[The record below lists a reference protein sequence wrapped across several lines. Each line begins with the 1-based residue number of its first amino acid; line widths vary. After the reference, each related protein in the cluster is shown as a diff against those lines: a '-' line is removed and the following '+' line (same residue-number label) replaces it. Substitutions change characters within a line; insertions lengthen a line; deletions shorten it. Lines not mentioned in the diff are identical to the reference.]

1 MDDRDEV
8 KRIIRNH
15 KKINFESTADDMK
28 RIVEYANKKNTQG
41 LKHRGSM
48 NSIASLRVIQE
59 PQHRFELSVDGIR
72 EVFDGSLE
80 EAYKRLT
87 KLSINT
93 KFI

>member
-1 MDDRDEV
+1 MDDRDEA

-41 LKHRGSM
+41 SKPRGSM
-48 NSIASLRVIQE
+48 NSISSMRVIQE

-72 EVFDGSLE
+72 DIFDGSLE

-93 KFI
+93 KFM